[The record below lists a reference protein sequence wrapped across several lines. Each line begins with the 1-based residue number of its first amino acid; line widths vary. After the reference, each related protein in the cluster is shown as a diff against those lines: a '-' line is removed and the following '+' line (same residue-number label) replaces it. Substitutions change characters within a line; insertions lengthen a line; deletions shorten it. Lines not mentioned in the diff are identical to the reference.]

1 MTISR
6 KRTAGA
12 ALAGSALVAAA
23 VFTPV
28 AAYAAPA
35 DDTQTNENASAV
47 DYNETAAIAT
57 TALDYAQAET
67 LEGVGYTGTGFA
79 PNVAFS
85 LQMVLPD
92 GSVLDVDDEDA
103 AQIADADGA
112 ISGSVVLND
121 GTGDVVFPLGTYEL
135 IAVQD
140 VDGEEV
146 SNSVAF
152 TVVEELEDNEDAET
166 PVEQTLTVEPTESTL
181 EDSVEGFNFSGTG
194 FAPDAGYTVE
204 LQVPG
209 SDEWLPVPDMSEAGD
224 AFVTDA
230 DGNLAGTVNYF
241 NQDTGETTEFPAE
254 GDYQLRVT
262 QDVDGEVLM
271 AVSSFTIGATEDDDE
286 TPGEEEA
293 TQTLGVEQE
302 TYTPAET
309 LEGVEY
315 FGEGFAPSTAFQL
328 WVIMPGETEWT
339 EVTDTPTD
347 ESNEQVSNGEG
358 QVYGALT
365 YYNLETGDPIEFP
378 EGAYQVRVTQEVDGE
393 TLAAEASFTVAEAT
407 TEPTETAD
415 PTETAA
421 PTEDESS
428 NNGNKGDELAQ
439 TGADDMLPVF
449 LAGGLVLMAA
459 GAGLFVVR
467 RRMEA

>member
-28 AAYAAPA
+28 AAYAAPEVPETPA
-35 DDTQTNENASAV
+35 DVQPAAAATVVAVPESISQSQIEAEGIAYQGEGFTPGQTYEITLRAPGGETIGVENQDGSNVVGEDGTVSGIV
-47 DYNETAAIAT
+47 DPQGAEVATGEYALIITEVSEIAIT
-57 TALDYAQAET
+57 AET
-67 LEGVGYTGTGFA
+67 VFTVTSG
-79 PNVAFS
+79 
-85 LQMVLPD
+85 
-92 GSVLDVDDEDA
+92 
-103 AQIADADGA
+103 DGA
-112 ISGSVVLND
+112 
-121 GTGDVVFPLGTYEL
+121 
-135 IAVQD
+135 
-140 VDGEEV
+140 
-146 SNSVAF
+146 
-152 TVVEELEDNEDAET
+152 ET
-166 PVEQTLTVEPTESTL
+166 PAPVEQTLTVEPTDSTL
-181 EDSVEGFNFSGTG
+181 GGSVEGFSFAGTG
-194 FAPDAGYTVE
+194 FAPEAEYSVE
-204 LQVPG
+204 LQLPG
-209 SDEWLPVPDMSEAGD
+209 SEEWVPVPDMSDEQN
-224 AFVTDA
+224 AFITDA
-230 DGNLAGTVNYF
+230 EGNLAGTVNYF
-241 NQDTGETTEFPAE
+241 NQDTGEATEFPGE

-262 QDVDGEVLM
+262 QEVDGEVLT
-271 AVSSFTIGATEDDDE
+271 AVSSFTIAATEDDDTE
-286 TPGEEEA
+286 TPTPTEEET

-309 LEGVEY
+309 VEGVEY

-339 EVTDTPTD
+339 EVTDTPAG

-393 TLAAEASFTVAEAT
+393 TLSAEASFTVAEAT

-421 PTEDESS
+421 PTEDESN

-439 TGADDMLPVF
+439 TGADDTLPVF
-449 LAGGLVLMAA
+449 LAGGLVLMTA